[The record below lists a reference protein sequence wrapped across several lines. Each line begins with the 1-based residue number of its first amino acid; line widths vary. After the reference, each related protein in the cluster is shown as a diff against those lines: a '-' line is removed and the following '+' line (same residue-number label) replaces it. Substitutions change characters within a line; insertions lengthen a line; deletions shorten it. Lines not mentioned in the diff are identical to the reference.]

1 MEHWFLDAH
10 YSSEF
15 ETFTDNL
22 NKILKEDVNQVDF
35 DARIEQYLYE
45 IFYPEEYETWHN
57 RLLAC
62 AYLKMIDNNDAQA
75 ANILAIYNDKSI
87 FEEILTNILRKS
99 IYEYY
104 FTLKY
109 NTEENDN
116 KFTIKELDSII
127 TKIESK
133 WVQNV

>member
-1 MEHWFLDAH
+1 
-10 YSSEF
+10 
-15 ETFTDNL
+15 
-22 NKILKEDVNQVDF
+22 
-35 DARIEQYLYE
+35 
-45 IFYPEEYETWHN
+45 
-57 RLLAC
+57 
-62 AYLKMIDNNDAQA
+62 MIDKNDAQA
-75 ANILAIYNDKSI
+75 ANILAIYNDKSV

-116 KFTIKELDSII
+116 KFTLNELDNII